1 MHGDAQPHPAKKGLA
16 TQGPP
21 RKENVDPRPVSCP
34 PLHPNLDRGPP
45 SPPFLVAVCPYL
57 GWALGCNLATEC
69 CAVGCPGNQG
79 SLSLGLLGVPGRGST
94 LCLSPSTLLRRL
106 EIPEGEWQW
115 HGRSTSDWSSRR
127 KRLRE
132 CCQERVGGVRRRV
145 SRQTEWSSL
154 LLESLQPL
162 GSLAVGCKG
171 PKRISSSD
179 PTRLPSLHVSPKVLL
194 EPSWSLGYW
203 NG

>member
-21 RKENVDPRPVSCP
+21 RKENIDPRPVSCP

-145 SRQTEWSSL
+145 SRQSGHPFSWSPCSL
-154 LLESLQPL
+154 WAVLRWAAKALRESLAQ
-162 GSLAVGCKG
+162 
-171 PKRISSSD
+171 
-179 PTRLPSLHVSPKVLL
+179 TLHVSP
-194 EPSWSLGYW
+194 PYTSPPRSC
-203 NG
+203 